1 MNHDERYKKL
11 KENCRP
17 IKLTRSISFTTISPA
32 GEHMMGL
39 GLDGISKGYILVF
52 IGHFYSSLTLS
63 FLLTWSVSL
72 FHFTGYVMMEHISH
86 KAKPSGGS

>member
-1 MNHDERYKKL
+1 MNHDDRYKKL

-52 IGHFYSSLTLS
+52 IGPFLFLPDTVFPVDMVGFFASFYWL
-63 FLLTWSVSL
+63 
-72 FHFTGYVMMEHISH
+72 
-86 KAKPSGGS
+86 

>member
-32 GEHMMGL
+32 GENMMGL

-52 IGHFYSSLTLS
+52 IGPFLFLPDTVFPVDMVGVFVISVRRSYSHPD
-63 FLLTWSVSL
+63 LLL
-72 FHFTGYVMMEHISH
+72 IH
-86 KAKPSGGS
+86 PS